1 MHAYPFLRVTSVV
14 AKHYVQILNFFAG
27 VPVIMC
33 CFQLRKKNRLYIGA
47 GWLVTTSQ

>member
-14 AKHYVQILNFFAG
+14 AKHYVQILNLFAG

-33 CFQLRKKNRLYIGA
+33 CFQLRKKLGYILEPG
-47 GWLVTTSQ
+47 G

>member
-33 CFQLRKKNRLYIGA
+33 CFQLGYILEPG
-47 GWLVTTSQ
+47 G